1 VYGPDIS
8 PRATSTIDFTNGFLT
23 GIKGVGSFPNSAS
36 TSTSNLSTSFSVSSS
51 TYGLNLE
58 VFPVVGTQPSMYTE
72 NDCGGYS
79 NPTNLSPTTTT
90 LNLTSIT
97 ITATPT
103 ISPAVNY
110 VCSNQIYTIPGN
122 VIPTWTVTPAGNVT
136 FEDACGF
143 STPGVQGAVIF
154 ANCNEE
160 EAVHFEASP
169 NPAKSMVNITPHAPT
184 GTPLNI
190 EEVKIFD
197 LQGNIRSD
205 MHYGNGQTQ
214 TLMDISKLEN
224 GVYFVLIYS
233 GKTVERKK
241 ILVQR

>member
-23 GIKGVGSFPNSAS
+23 GITGVGSFPNSAS

-110 VCSNQIYTIPGN
+110 VCSNQTYTIPGN
-122 VIPTWTVTPAGNVT
+122 VIPTWTVSPAGTNIVSLTPSGTSCIVTRNPTASIEGNVVLT
-136 FEDACGF
+136 ATMPPPENI
-143 STPGVQGAVIF
+143 STSINISTEPTVTSVTATPSGSCSNGA
-154 ANCNEE
+154 
-160 EAVHFEASP
+160 
-169 NPAKSMVNITPHAPT
+169 TPMAAW
-184 GTPLNI
+184 G
-190 EEVKIFD
+190 
-197 LQGNIRSD
+197 
-205 MHYGNGQTQ
+205 
-214 TLMDISKLEN
+214 
-224 GVYFVLIYS
+224 
-233 GKTVERKK
+233 
-241 ILVQR
+241 